1 MKWKGIR
8 MAEKKENNITLED
21 AFAQIEEIISTM
33 ESTDVSLEDSFV
45 LYEQGMKKLKYCND
59 RIEKVEKKM
68 LVLNSKGE
76 LDEF

>member
-1 MKWKGIR
+1 